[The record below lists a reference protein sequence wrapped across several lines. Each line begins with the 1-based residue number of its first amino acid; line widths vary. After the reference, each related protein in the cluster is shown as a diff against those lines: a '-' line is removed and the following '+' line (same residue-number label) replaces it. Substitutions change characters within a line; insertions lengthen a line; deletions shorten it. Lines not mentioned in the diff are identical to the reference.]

1 VTGEPVESPGA
12 PNAPEPDSEHVVDG
26 EAEEEVEDDTSD
38 EPQPAS
44 PHPRDRR
51 STLSIVSTPIGN
63 LEDITL
69 RALRTLREADLVLAE
84 DTRRTRVLCQHH
96 GLHCQLRSFHAHS
109 SPGVLEHVLTELE
122 AGKHVALVT
131 DAGTPLLSDPGAS
144 LVSAAH
150 DRGLRVETIPGPS
163 AITAALTVAGLQA
176 DHFRFL
182 GFVARSG
189 RRRREAFAQ
198 IAHDTATSVLFE
210 SPRRLVDTLRELAQL
225 LGPLRRLAVCRE
237 LTKLHEEVVRGTALE
252 LAEHFQAGVRGE
264 ITLLVEGR
272 AEGTQPEYALAEAG
286 IGDGREVSHGASVSN
301 AEALEHRIAQL
312 REAGTSTRDAA
323 ALLAR
328 ETGLRK
334 QTLYARIEASK
345 AKAAAESDRGAD
357 ADQAPANGRRDHP

>member
-1 VTGEPVESPGA
+1 VNGEPAETPGD
-12 PNAPEPDSEHVVDG
+12 PNDPDPDFVDSDLDADQVN
-26 EAEEEVEDDTSD
+26 EADDTDDASD
-38 EPQPAS
+38 VARELQPS
-44 PHPRDRR
+44 PARDRR

-84 DTRRTRVLCQHH
+84 DTRRTRVLCVHH
-96 GLHCQLRSFHAHS
+96 GIHCQLRSFHAYS
-109 SPGVLEHVLTELE
+109 SPAVLEHVLTDLA

-131 DAGTPLLSDPGAS
+131 DAGTPLLSDPGAA
-144 LVSAAH
+144 LVEAAH
-150 DRGLRVETIPGPS
+150 ERGLRVESIPGPS

-176 DHFRFL
+176 DHFRFT
-182 GFVARSG
+182 GFLARSG
-189 RRRREAFAQ
+189 RRRREALAQ

-210 SPRRLVDTLRELAQL
+210 SPRRLLETLRELAQV
-225 LGPLRRLAVCRE
+225 LGPTRRLAVCRE

-272 AEGTQPEYALAEAG
+272 TEGEKGTGDAGLLAEHAG
-286 IGDGREVSHGASVSN
+286 APERSGE
-301 AEALEHRIAQL
+301 LERRIAQL
-312 REAGTSTRDAA
+312 REAGLSTRDAA
-323 ALLAR
+323 AQLAR

-345 AKAAAESDRGAD
+345 AKAAAESELEEATGDAMGTRTRG
-357 ADQAPANGRRDHP
+357 DQS